1 MELIKKHIKA
11 LRRYEAWKI
20 NGPSLADIVKASWAR
35 YAYVLVVVGGCAG
48 FLWLGGWK
56 TFATLFAGYILGVL
70 YGDFQRFIVVR
81 RFWPVNREIT
91 DWVKVRAL
99 IEANETSK
107 T

>member
-1 MELIKKHIKA
+1 MKLSEKHLQA

-20 NGPSLADIVKASWAR
+20 TEPSFADIVKASWPR

-48 FLWLGGWK
+48 FLWWGGWE
-56 TFATLFAGYILGVL
+56 TFAALFAGYIFGVL
-70 YGDFQRFIVVR
+70 YGDFQRFIVAR

-99 IEANETSK
+99 IEANESSK